1 METDVCPDADIY
13 RVISASWKL
22 IKDLE
27 EIPKTLEYSDEDMY
41 TKEKNRKGLVRLI
54 EEQLEGTLKGTPGGF

>member
-27 EIPKTLEYSDEDMY
+27 EIPKKLWNAVMRTC
-41 TKEKNRKGLVRLI
+41 TRRRRI
-54 EEQLEGTLKGTPGGF
+54 ERDL